1 MHEAAIAQSLLEI
14 IEQQEKQ
21 HDARAVTAIVSCG
34 TFNTVNDEAL
44 IFALE
49 AITKSSRENIELK
62 IKHKPT
68 CGICSQCKTTFD
80 VTIEKYQCPKCKS
93 DDFELMPD
101 APLLLEQIEF
111 DED

>member
-1 MHEAAIAQSLLEI
+1 MHEAAIAQSLLEM

-21 HDARAVTAIVSCG
+21 HNATAISATISCG
-34 TFNTVNDEAL
+34 TFNTVNNEAL

-49 AITKSSRENIELK
+49 AITQGSRRNIKLK
-62 IKHKPT
+62 INHKPT
-68 CGICSQCKTTFD
+68 CGICSQCKTKFD
-80 VTIEKYQCPKCKS
+80 VTIEKYKCPKCKS